1 MKRTTRS
8 TALYVALVFLSGAVV
23 GGFAH
28 RLYTLNTVMAGP
40 TSPKPDEFRRKYLD
54 ELRNRLSLSAEQL
67 TKINSILDSTKTRY
81 DEVRAKWDKEARIK
95 AKPELKAI
103 HEDQVQKIK
112 GLLSETQQAEYDK
125 FRMERDKR
133 RQQTAKPSASSG
145 N

>member
-8 TALYVALVFLSGAVV
+8 TALYVALVFLSGSVV

-40 TSPKPDEFRRKYLD
+40 TSPKPDEFRRKYLN
-54 ELRNRLSLSAEQL
+54 ELRGRLGLNEEQL
-67 TKINSILDSTKTRY
+67 TKINAILDSTKTRY
-81 DEVRAKWDKEARIK
+81 DEVRAKWDKEAKVK

-103 HEDQVQKIK
+103 HEDQVQKVK
-112 GLLSETQQAEYDK
+112 GILSDTQQAEYDK
-125 FRMERDKR
+125 FRAEREKR
-133 RQQTAKPSASSG
+133 RQQNAKPSG

>member
-1 MKRTTRS
+1 MKGATRS

-28 RLYTLNTVMAGP
+28 RLYTLNTVIAGP
-40 TSPKPDEFRRKYLD
+40 TSPKPEDYRRKYLD
-54 ELRNRLSLSAEQL
+54 EIRSRLGLNAEQL
-67 TKINSILDSTKTRY
+67 TRINSILDSTKMRY
-81 DEVRAKWDKEARIK
+81 DEVRAKWDKEAKVK

-125 FRMERDKR
+125 FRMEREKR
-133 RQQTAKPSASSG
+133 RQQNAKPSG

>member
-40 TSPKPDEFRRKYLD
+40 TSAKPDEFRRKYLD
-54 ELRNRLSLSAEQL
+54 ELRSRLGLSEDQL
-67 TKINSILDSTKTRY
+67 TRINSILDSTKTRY
-81 DEVRAKWDKEARIK
+81 DEVRAKWDKEAKVK

-103 HEDQVQKIK
+103 HEDQIQKVK
-112 GLLSETQQAEYDK
+112 GILSETQQAEYDK
-125 FRMERDKR
+125 FRAEREKR
-133 RQQTAKPSASSG
+133 RQQNAKPSG